1 MPWQVSRV
9 GARLEFGR
17 APAPRTGRQ
26 SVEAIDHDL
35 EGALHLYLLNRGFLL
50 TPFHNM
56 MLASPVTTQ
65 SQVDAFLA
73 AFDTALGEFAPT
85 DAVRA

>member
-1 MPWQVSRV
+1 M
-9 GARLEFGR
+9 
-17 APAPRTGRQ
+17 
-26 SVEAIDHDL
+26 EAIDHDL

-65 SQVDAFLA
+65 SQVNALLA
-73 AFDTALGEFAPT
+73 TLDTALGEFAPL
-85 DAVRA
+85 ARSR